1 MPTLYHFLSSNVTIE
16 FSVNMASIQQM
27 LSSHQTSL
35 QAKQHS
41 KKSQSVTNYWY
52 EEIMLRE
59 KVISQLRSTGAKH

>member
-1 MPTLYHFLSSNVTIE
+1 MLPVRKISSAKIQQTLLVMPTLYHFLSSNVTIE

-41 KKSQSVTNYWY
+41 KKSQSVTNY
-52 EEIMLRE
+52 
-59 KVISQLRSTGAKH
+59 